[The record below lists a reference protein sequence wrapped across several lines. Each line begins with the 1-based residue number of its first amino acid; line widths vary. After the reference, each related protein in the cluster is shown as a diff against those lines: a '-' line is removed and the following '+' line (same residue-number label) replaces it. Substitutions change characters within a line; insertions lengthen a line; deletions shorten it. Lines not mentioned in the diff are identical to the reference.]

1 MPHARAATKKPSLP
15 VGKEVRIRM
24 GTGDVK
30 ATVVEDRGAIGVGGR
45 HLVRVRVEIGEE
57 QQEFELPAD
66 EVTATA

>member
-1 MPHARAATKKPSLP
+1 
-15 VGKEVRIRM
+15 M